1 MTPHFLYRQVFPYIH
16 HTRNSTQIY
25 NKPKIL
31 SISADATIP
40 HDTPHDDLCH
50 DEMRVNRLLDNELR
64 HDELHDR
71 SLLLCFAAGNS
82 ERLQQS
88 LESILTVKASVCQ
101 PPFFLF
107 PVRQAVIVESFFA
120 VLNEKWHD
128 VVTEALF

>member
-1 MTPHFLYRQVFPYIH
+1 M
-16 HTRNSTQIY
+16 
-25 NKPKIL
+25 L
-31 SISADATIP
+31 SISADATI
-40 HDTPHDDLCH
+40 PHDDLCH
-50 DEMRVNRLLDNELR
+50 DEMRVNELHHDELRDNELR

-71 SLLLCFAAGNS
+71 LLLLCFAAGDS

-101 PPFFLF
+101 PSSFLF
-107 PVRQAVIVESFFA
+107 PVRQAAIVESFFA